1 MLGYSA
7 SLLGD
12 GATAV
17 FFADLTDA
25 LAEEQRAAEAQRFA
39 EVGRIAS
46 AMAHELKSPLAT
58 VELYANLMRRALA
71 EDATSLERLDV
82 IKDQTRLCLDR
93 IGAIMHS
100 INPDLAKAGGM
111 TLTPVVPLLRDV
123 VDDLRRRHEDA
134 RIQLRGASGEPR
146 VALAENDLR
155 SVVSNLIVNAVQATG
170 SQAAVTVTLSSDDDA
185 LTITVADRGPGL
197 PEGNV
202 FEAFYTTKSSGTG
215 LGLWLTRRLIEDAGG
230 SISSG
235 NRRGGGAVFTVR
247 LPLPRHE
254 RLRGARI
261 LVVEDDA
268 PLREVAVAALE
279 ECGAHVT
286 AAAAGNDVP
295 LDSERWDCAALDFH
309 LPGNDR
315 HRHRDAPGARDPGA
329 PREQRPGRRS
339 GLGRGARQARV
350 VPAQT
355 RRDRALPRSRLTP
368 VGGDMS
374 VSDKGRVI
382 IADDHG
388 LFRQGLRQLL
398 ETEGYVVAAEAT
410 SGDEALTAV
419 AEHQGCVLLLD
430 IAMPGMNGLEVARR
444 LNERGDD
451 VKVVMLSA
459 REDRD
464 ALFSAISAGA
474 RGYVA
479 KDAEPDQLFA
489 AIDLVMRGGTV
500 LSTGVAQNLGEGIRQ
515 LDYAPG
521 AYEQRRLAL
530 TDRELEILR
539 LLATPKSPAQMASQ
553 LFLSKKTV
561 QNHISAIYRKLDVR
575 SRSEAIVKGMELHL
589 IDNKG

>member
-1 MLGYSA
+1 VGEVLGRDLDELARGDAAVAALAGVLRETRQTGQTVARRQITVIGHSGEQVLGYSA

-111 TLTPVVPLLRDV
+111 TLTPVVPLLHDV

-134 RIQLRGASGEPR
+134 RIHLRGASGEPR

-170 SQAAVTVTLSSDDDA
+170 SQAEVTVTLKGDDDA
-185 LTITVADRGPGL
+185 LTITIADHGPGL

-230 SISSG
+230 TISSG

-268 PLREVAVAALE
+268 PLRDVAVAALE

-286 AAAAGNDVP
+286 AAAAGNDLP
-295 LDSERWDCAALDFH
+295 LDSQRWDCAALDFH
-309 LPGNDR
+309 LPGMTGIDIATR
-315 HRHRDAPGARDPGA
+315 LAPGTPVLLVSSDPTAGA
-329 PREQRPGRRS
+329 A
-339 GLGRGARQARV
+339 LADV
-350 VPAQT
+350 
-355 RRDRALPRSRLTP
+355 RDRRAWYRPKP
-368 VGGDMS
+368 VEIGLYLDL
-374 VSDKGRVI
+374 VS
-382 IADDHG
+382 
-388 LFRQGLRQLL
+388 
-398 ETEGYVVAAEAT
+398 
-410 SGDEALTAV
+410 
-419 AEHQGCVLLLD
+419 LLL
-430 IAMPGMNGLEVARR
+430 
-444 LNERGDD
+444 
-451 VKVVMLSA
+451 
-459 REDRD
+459 
-464 ALFSAISAGA
+464 GA
-474 RGYVA
+474 
-479 KDAEPDQLFA
+479 
-489 AIDLVMRGGTV
+489 T
-500 LSTGVAQNLGEGIRQ
+500 
-515 LDYAPG
+515 
-521 AYEQRRLAL
+521 
-530 TDRELEILR
+530 
-539 LLATPKSPAQMASQ
+539 
-553 LFLSKKTV
+553 
-561 QNHISAIYRKLDVR
+561 
-575 SRSEAIVKGMELHL
+575 
-589 IDNKG
+589 